1 MNNARVATLVFTLL
15 AGFVI
20 EGQQPKLDHF
30 KFWKV
35 KTIEAPNTVSL
46 LGQFDGKKAWRAAL
60 GTINYLGNPVDK
72 NKEGIVNPKLHLV
85 AYSIRAETQ
94 PARMVWFTNQFA
106 KVPAKWQLG
115 QPAWLLVPAAKSL
128 SRNQKPGA
136 PPVATHF
143 VCYTVDGQQAFSR
156 SVTLLDQFDKL
167 SERIEKI
174 EQLTPAYFCVPVQ
187 KRFKEKVEKILH
199 PDTHLAIYKIS
210 PQVTPKNP
218 IEAFT
223 NDQFGARDQIVLGP
237 EFLAVPSIKQKW
249 TPLR

>member
-1 MNNARVATLVFTLL
+1 MNNARVATLVFILL
-15 AGFVI
+15 TGLVI

-46 LGQFDGKKAWRAAL
+46 LGQFDGKKEWRAAL
-60 GTINYLGNPVDK
+60 GVIRYLGNPVDK

-106 KVPAKWQLG
+106 KAPAKWQLG

-128 SRNQKPGA
+128 NGKAGS
-136 PPVATHF
+136 PPAATHF

-167 SERIEKI
+167 SEGGVEKI
-174 EQLTPAYFCVPVQ
+174 DQLTPAYFCVPVQ
-187 KRFKEKVEKILH
+187 KRFKDKVAKILD
-199 PDTHLAIYKIS
+199 PKTHLAIYKIS

-237 EFLAVPSIKQKW
+237 ELLAVPSIKQKW
-249 TPLR
+249 TPTR

>member
-1 MNNARVATLVFTLL
+1 MSNARVATLVFILL
-15 AGFVI
+15 SSFVI
-20 EGQQPKLDHF
+20 EAQEPKLDHF

-46 LGQFDGKKAWRAAL
+46 LGQFDGKKEWRAAL
-60 GTINYLGNPVDK
+60 RTINYLGNPVDK

-85 AYSIRAETQ
+85 AYSLRAETQ
-94 PARMVWFTNQFA
+94 PARVVWFTNQFA
-106 KVPAKWQLG
+106 KEPTKWQLG

-128 SRNQKPGA
+128 NGKAGA

-143 VCYTVDGQQAFSR
+143 ACYTVDGQKAFSR

-167 SERIEKI
+167 SESIEKI

-187 KRFKEKVEKILH
+187 KRFKDKVEKILD
-199 PDTHLAIYKIS
+199 PKTHLAIYKIS

-223 NDQFGARDQIVLGP
+223 NDQFGARGQIVLGP

-249 TPLR
+249 TPAK